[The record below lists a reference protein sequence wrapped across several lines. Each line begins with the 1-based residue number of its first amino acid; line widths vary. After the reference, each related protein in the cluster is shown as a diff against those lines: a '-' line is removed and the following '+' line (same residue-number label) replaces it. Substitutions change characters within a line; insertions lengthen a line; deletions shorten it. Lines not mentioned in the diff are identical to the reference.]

1 MSNQFLSKNCNILN
15 NVHVS
20 MTVKQKF
27 QHACEIFMHLP
38 AQSVLQAQDLF
49 LSVKKDKRKINISQI
64 QVLLR
69 GGADYGLRILKY
81 ALLLFLNFFFGLFL
95 LTGQRLTS
103 ICKEYPAKN

>member
-38 AQSVLQAQDLF
+38 AQSVLQAQDLS
-49 LSVKKDKRKINISQI
+49 LSVKNDKRKINISQI

-81 ALLLFLNFFFGLFL
+81 APFFKFFLRPIFINRSTAYINL
-95 LTGQRLTS
+95 
-103 ICKEYPAKN
+103 